1 MGQRGFF
8 DLNRRYE
15 SLTEKNDPLVSIAAM
30 VPFEILPAKAEC
42 GAD

>member
-1 MGQRGFF
+1 MGQLGFF

-15 SLTEKNDPLVSIAAM
+15 SLTEKDDPRDCGDGSVR
-30 VPFEILPAKAEC
+30 ILPAKAEC